1 MSATSTPKD
10 VVQEFGGSR
19 VALAAEI
26 IRLRTRLDEVR
37 FDLSRAASLGIS
49 GLLVDPMPPPDQT
62 PRPIGFRP
70 R

>member
-1 MSATSTPKD
+1 MSETPKE

-19 VALAAEI
+19 IALAAEI

-62 PRPIGFRP
+62 PRPIGFRLG
-70 R
+70 